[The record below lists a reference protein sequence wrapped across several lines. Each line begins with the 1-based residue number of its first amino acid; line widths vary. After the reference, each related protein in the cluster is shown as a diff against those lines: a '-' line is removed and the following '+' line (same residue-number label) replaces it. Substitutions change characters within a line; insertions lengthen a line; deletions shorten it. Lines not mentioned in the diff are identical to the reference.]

1 MKKFLC
7 LIALLFASAG
17 LVGCVVPGVT
27 PGGATGKTTIT
38 FWHAM
43 GQSNQVIIQEM
54 IDSFEKAY
62 PMFEVEQYSQGGYT
76 DLRDKI
82 LNSIPVGEAPTIA
95 QAYPDHIANYLNAK
109 AAQELDSYIDNTKA
123 LSDYANLHADFATY
137 TEQVGYTAADKADFV
152 DAFYAEGAVYDTAKT
167 MYCVP
172 FNKSTEVLFYNLDFF
187 QAHAADLAK
196 YGVAADGSWT
206 KPTWEQVEK

>member
-7 LIALLFASAG
+7 LIALLFASVG

-109 AAQELDSYIDNTKA
+109 AAQELDSYIDDTKA
-123 LSDYANLHADFATY
+123 FLFAS
-137 TEQVGYTAADKADFV
+137 ENKNSNDEVKRFSMRKNHSHKAVLIGSPKSSILIQLGGKD
-152 DAFYAEGAVYDTAKT
+152 DLTI
-167 MYCVP
+167 
-172 FNKSTEVLFYNLDFF
+172 NKYERIIL
-187 QAHAADLAK
+187 
-196 YGVAADGSWT
+196 WI
-206 KPTWEQVEK
+206 